1 MGYVFRDETIRNK
14 RSFCLTDREQVPVNI
29 VDKQSKYRSAAI
41 ISCTKTEAVNLVN
54 GLKTSRW

>member
-54 GLKTSRW
+54 GL